1 MTLNLK
7 KINNYFI
14 IALPII
20 LLSGPLLLEIVFLFF
35 TIINIK
41 KLNYSNIIKFIKSE
55 YFLFFFLIFF
65 FFSTFLSNYS
75 ESYIKG
81 LSYLRFI
88 IYYFILYET
97 ITFEQKIL
105 VRFLIASTIAIII
118 LIISNL
124 LQSTIFTYVLNDGRT
139 VMPFRPTEPITSNI
153 LFYLS
158 AICMPIV
165 FYKSKGKKK
174 KYIFFF
180 FITFLIFANILSGDR
195 INTLQSILL
204 ILIFIFFYFKI
215 KDLIIFIFLATLI
228 CFTIIN
234 EFSIFSKTKETLVN
248 RYSEFYTLIIQDKF
262 KNNLWAKH
270 YKAAANIWSNNKY
283 FGSGIRSFRKECSA
297 EKYKT
302 NELFKETYSGCATHP
317 HNIYLEILSEN
328 GIFCFTFFI
337 FFLLNKIYSTIK
349 KIKLNLRLKF
359 KIEYIVLF
367 SSISYLVVYSFPFKS
382 FGSFYNNYQS
392 FLFWFIL
399 FLIKKLT
406 EKIYD
411 K

>member
-20 LLSGPLLLEIVFLFF
+20 LLSGPLLLEIVFLIF

-55 YFLFFFLIFF
+55 YFLTFFLVFF
-65 FFSTFLSNYS
+65 FFSTLLSNYS
-75 ESYIKG
+75 ESYLKG

-124 LQSTIFTYVLNDGRT
+124 LQSTIFTYMLNDGRT

-165 FYKSKGKKK
+165 FYKNKGKK

-180 FITFLIFANILSGDR
+180 FITFLLLANILSGDR
-195 INTLQSILL
+195 MNTLQSTLL
-204 ILIFIFFYFKI
+204 ILIFVFFYFKI
-215 KDLIIFIFLATLI
+215 KDFIIFIFLATLI

-234 EFSIFSKTKETLVN
+234 EFSIFSKTKITLVN
-248 RYSEFYTLIIQDKF
+248 RYSEFYTLIIKDKF
-262 KNNLWAKH
+262 TNNLWAKH
-270 YKAAANIWSNNKY
+270 YKAATNIWSNNKY

-302 NELFKETYSGCATHP
+302 SELFQETYSGCATHP

-328 GIFCFTFFI
+328 GIFCFIFFI
-337 FFLLNKIYSTIK
+337 FFLLSKIYSTIK
-349 KIKLNLRLKF
+349 KIQLNLRLKF
-359 KIEYIVLF
+359 KIKNIVLF

-406 EKIYD
+406 KKIYD

>member
-20 LLSGPLLLEIVFLFF
+20 LLSGPLLLEIVFLIF

-75 ESYIKG
+75 ESYLKG

-165 FYKSKGKKK
+165 FYKSTGKKK
-174 KYIFFF
+174 K
-180 FITFLIFANILSGDR
+180 
-195 INTLQSILL
+195 
-204 ILIFIFFYFKI
+204 
-215 KDLIIFIFLATLI
+215 
-228 CFTIIN
+228 
-234 EFSIFSKTKETLVN
+234 
-248 RYSEFYTLIIQDKF
+248 
-262 KNNLWAKH
+262 
-270 YKAAANIWSNNKY
+270 
-283 FGSGIRSFRKECSA
+283 
-297 EKYKT
+297 
-302 NELFKETYSGCATHP
+302 
-317 HNIYLEILSEN
+317 
-328 GIFCFTFFI
+328 
-337 FFLLNKIYSTIK
+337 
-349 KIKLNLRLKF
+349 
-359 KIEYIVLF
+359 
-367 SSISYLVVYSFPFKS
+367 
-382 FGSFYNNYQS
+382 
-392 FLFWFIL
+392 
-399 FLIKKLT
+399 
-406 EKIYD
+406 
-411 K
+411 